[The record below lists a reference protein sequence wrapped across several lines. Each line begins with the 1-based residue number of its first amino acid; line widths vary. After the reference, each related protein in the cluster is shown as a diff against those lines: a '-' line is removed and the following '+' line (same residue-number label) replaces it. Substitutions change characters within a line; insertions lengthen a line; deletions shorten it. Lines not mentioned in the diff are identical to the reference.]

1 MKCEVEAMMSM
12 VSILSLFDEET
23 SLMTKFSIRENS
35 FVINVISEIWQ
46 NLYLKLDIRTFC
58 SAWHDRANT
67 GENSESRRFYNPI
80 AMCWHYSVNNS
91 LHGTRAVVMWRWGHK
106 T

>member
-1 MKCEVEAMMSM
+1 MKCEVEPMMSM

-46 NLYLKLDIRTFC
+46 NLYLKLDIRC
-58 SAWHDRANT
+58 MAWS
-67 GENSESRRFYNPI
+67 G
-80 AMCWHYSVNNS
+80 
-91 LHGTRAVVMWRWGHK
+91 
-106 T
+106 

>member
-46 NLYLKLDIRTFC
+46 NLYLKLDIRC
-58 SAWHDRANT
+58 MAWS
-67 GENSESRRFYNPI
+67 G
-80 AMCWHYSVNNS
+80 
-91 LHGTRAVVMWRWGHK
+91 
-106 T
+106 